1 MPLMD
6 GIELSQ
12 QIRRRYPRCRI
23 MIISGYEDFEAARS
37 AIELGALRYML
48 KPINHTEMVAYVRSV
63 LEDVVREQDERIR
76 HSTDRLES
84 LLVDLH
90 NHMLL
95 DAPYGGAERIDRET
109 GDYCAVRLAVV
120 SLPGGE
126 GVPSLRPAVEKALKS
141 RGGPGYLIRAEGAPG
156 NAAAVRLRG
165 GGRVLAGRP
174 AAGAGGRGAVSPWRW
189 GWDGGAARSGR
200 FISPTGRRAWRC
212 GGPTWRMGMP
222 SVSTTT

>member
-1 MPLMD
+1 
-6 GIELSQ
+6 
-12 QIRRRYPRCRI
+12 

-141 RGGPGYLIRAEGAPG
+141 RGGRA
-156 NAAAVRLRG
+156 
-165 GGRVLAGRP
+165 
-174 AAGAGGRGAVSPWRW
+174 
-189 GWDGGAARSGR
+189 
-200 FISPTGRRAWRC
+200 I
-212 GGPTWRMGMP
+212 
-222 SVSTTT
+222 

>member
-1 MPLMD
+1 MD

-63 LEDVVREQDERIR
+63 LKDVVREQDEHPPQHRQAGEPAGGSAQPYAAGR
-76 HSTDRLES
+76 ALWWRRTHRQGNGG
-84 LLVDLH
+84 LLRR
-90 NHMLL
+90 
-95 DAPYGGAERIDRET
+95 AP
-109 GDYCAVRLAVV
+109 C
-120 SLPGGE
+120 GGE
-126 GVPSLRPAVEKALKS
+126 PPRRKGVPSLRPAVEKALKS
-141 RGGPGYLIRAEGAPG
+141 RGGPGYLIRAEGAQALLLCDFG
-156 NAAAVRLRG
+156 EEDVS
-165 GGRVLAGRP
+165 LAGRP
-174 AAGAGGRGAVSPWRW
+174 AAGAGGRGAVSVAV
-189 GWDGGAARSGR
+189 GWDGGAARSGEVHQ
-200 FISPTGRRAWRC
+200 SGRRAWRC